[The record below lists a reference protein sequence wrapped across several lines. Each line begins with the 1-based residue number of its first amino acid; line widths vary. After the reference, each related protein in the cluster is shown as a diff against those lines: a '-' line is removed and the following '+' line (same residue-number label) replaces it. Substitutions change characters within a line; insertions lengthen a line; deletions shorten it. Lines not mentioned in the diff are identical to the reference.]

1 MASKRTAPA
10 PARKRS
16 KAAPTADSARVDAV
30 AQRRPASAE
39 RAASRRTGARAPKAA
54 PEVKALSAARLID
67 LAADGVRPEPTP
79 ESLQK
84 RRYGSYLRG
93 GGALMNLILLTAQER
108 ELPIGKL
115 TKELQIAPQE
125 WRALERGVRSMAN
138 LPRERYERIGSWLG
152 RSTVEVMILAGHLKE
167 DDLRPKGEIDDVL
180 LQQAYKA
187 MQEDPYM
194 LGITPSAD
202 TWATFPKAAKVVC
215 VLLHQYVSRAQ
226 FIRAMNVP
234 KVEPAPAPAAPRRA
248 RAARAKA

>member
-1 MASKRTAPA
+1 MASKRPAAA

-16 KAAPTADSARVDAV
+16 NAALTAASASVGPV
-30 AQRRPASAE
+30 ADGRPASADGVD
-39 RAASRRTGARAPKAA
+39 SRGTDTRAPEAS
-54 PEVKALSAARLID
+54 PEVQALSAARLID

-79 ESLQK
+79 GAQQR

-93 GGALMNLILLTAQER
+93 GDALMNLILLTAQER
-108 ELPIGKL
+108 ELPIGRL
-115 TKELQIAPQE
+115 TKEFQIAPQE
-125 WRALERGVRSMAN
+125 WRALERGIRSIAN
-138 LPRERYERIGSWLG
+138 LPREQYERIGSWLG
-152 RSTVEVMILAGHLKE
+152 RSTVEVMLLAGHLKE

-180 LQQAYKA
+180 LRQAYKA

-215 VLLHQYVSRAQ
+215 VLLHQYVTRAQ

-234 KVEPAPAPAAPRRA
+234 KVGPAQPAPRKT